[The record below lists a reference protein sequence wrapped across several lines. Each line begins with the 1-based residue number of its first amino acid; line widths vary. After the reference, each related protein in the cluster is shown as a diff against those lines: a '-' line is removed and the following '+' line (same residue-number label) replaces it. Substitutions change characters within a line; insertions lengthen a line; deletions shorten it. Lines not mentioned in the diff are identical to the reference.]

1 MSGPSVDNPADAR
14 KTVDKFVAMAHN
26 NEHLMRFLKV
36 TVDSI
41 EQKSTTKLTL
51 HLKSGEP
58 KGGEANFS
66 F

>member
-1 MSGPSVDNPADAR
+1 MSTLSVEDSVAAR

-26 NEHLMRFLKV
+26 NEHLMRFLEV
-36 TVDSI
+36 TVNSI